1 VRKPHEPVMLTEVLA
16 VLDPR
21 PGGLY
26 VDGTLGAGGHAAAVL
41 AAAAPGGRLLGLDRD
56 PQALRLAEAN
66 LREFGD
72 RVVVKRASFD
82 QMGEVMRDMGW
93 DAADG
98 ILLDLGVSSMQL
110 DQAGRGFSFRQDAP
124 LDMRMG
130 PEGQSA
136 AELLAEADERE
147 LARVLKQYGEEPFA
161 RRIAQVLVRARAAA
175 PIATTGRLAEL
186 VEAALPAAERRK
198 RKLHPATQVFQG
210 LRIAVNDEIGRL
222 ERFLDALPG
231 LLRPGGR
238 VAVISYHSLE
248 DRPVKRALAALA
260 RPCHCPPR
268 LAVCV
273 CGKKPLVGLLTP
285 KALRPGADEVA
296 ANPRARS
303 ARLRAAVRT
312 EAAA

>member
-1 VRKPHEPVMLTEVLA
+1 MRKPHEPVMLAEVLA
-16 VLDPR
+16 VLAPR

-41 AAAAPGGRLLGLDRD
+41 AASAPGGRLLGLDRD
-56 PQALRLAEAN
+56 PSALELAGARLA
-66 LREFGD
+66 EFGD
-72 RVVVKRASFD
+72 RVALKRASFD
-82 QMGEVMRDMGW
+82 RMGEVMREMGW

-136 AELLAEADERE
+136 AELLAAADERE
-147 LARVLKQYGEEPFA
+147 LSRLFKLYGEEPFA
-161 RRIAQVLVRARAAA
+161 RVIARSLVRARAAG
-175 PIATTGRLAEL
+175 PIATTGRLAGL

-198 RKLHPATQVFQG
+198 RKLHPATQVFQA

-222 ERFLDALPG
+222 ERFLADVDG
-231 LLRPGGR
+231 LLAPGGR

-248 DRPVKRALAALA
+248 DRPVKRALAGLA
-260 RPCHCPPR
+260 RPCLCPPR
-268 LAVCV
+268 LAVCA
-273 CGKKPLVGLLTP
+273 CGKKPLVRLLTP
-285 KALRPGADEVA
+285 KALRPTDEEVA

-303 ARLRAAVRT
+303 ARLRAAERT
-312 EAAA
+312 EARA

>member
-1 VRKPHEPVMLTEVLA
+1 MRKPHEPVMLAEVLA
-16 VLDPR
+16 VLAPR

-41 AAAAPGGRLLGLDRD
+41 AASAPGGRLLGLDRD
-56 PQALRLAEAN
+56 PLALDLAGARLAE
-66 LREFGD
+66 FGE
-72 RVVVKRASFD
+72 RVVLKRESFD
-82 QMGEVMRDMGW
+82 RMGEAMREMGW
-93 DAADG
+93 EAADG

-110 DQAGRGFSFRQDAP
+110 DQAGRGFSFRADAP

-130 PEGQSA
+130 PEGASA
-136 AELLAEADERE
+136 ADLLAQADERE
-147 LARVLKQYGEEPFA
+147 LARLLKLYGEEPFA
-161 RRIAQVLVRARAAA
+161 RLIARALVRARADA

-186 VEAALPAAERRK
+186 VERALPAAERRK

-222 ERFLDALPG
+222 ERFLAALPG

-248 DRPVKRALAALA
+248 DRPVKRALAGLA
-260 RPCHCPPR
+260 RPCVCPPR
-268 LAVCV
+268 LAVCA
-273 CGKKPLVGLLTP
+273 CGRRPLVELVTP
-285 KALRPGADEVA
+285 KALRPSAEEVA

-303 ARLRAAVRT
+303 ARLRAAART

>member
-1 VRKPHEPVMLTEVLA
+1 MLAEVLA
-16 VLDPR
+16 VLAPR

-41 AAAAPGGRLLGLDRD
+41 AASGPGSRLLGLDRD
-56 PQALRLAEAN
+56 PLAIELAGARLAE
-66 LREFGD
+66 FGD
-72 RVVVKRASFD
+72 QVILKRQSFD
-82 QMGEVMRDMGW
+82 RMGEAMREMGW
-93 DAADG
+93 EAADG

-110 DQAGRGFSFRQDAP
+110 DQAGRGFSFRMDAP

-130 PEGQSA
+130 PEGDSA
-136 AELLAEADERE
+136 ADLVAEADERE
-147 LARVLKQYGEEPFA
+147 LTRLFRLYGEEPFA
-161 RRIAQVLVRARAAA
+161 RLIARALVRARASA

-186 VEAALPAAERRK
+186 VEQALPAAERRK
-198 RKLHPATQVFQG
+198 RKLHPATQVFQA

-222 ERFLDALPG
+222 ERFLAAVPG

-248 DRPVKRALAALA
+248 DRPVKRALAGLA

-273 CGKKPLVGLLTP
+273 CGKKPLVDLLTP
-285 KALRPGADEVA
+285 KALRPSEGEVA

-303 ARLRAAVRT
+303 ARLRAAART
-312 EAAA
+312 EVAA